1 MRICFAYLSL
11 YFALFILTKYCSNL
25 FPMSRSN
32 KKMDDMKSELL
43 AESKQNHLKTRAEIK
58 RNTNAD
64 GAKTRK
70 DISAQLSKMQKE
82 YAVNLEQMERNL
94 QRTIMNRLGHPPDIY
109 APRRTRYTRKAAQK
123 R

>member
-1 MRICFAYLSL
+1 
-11 YFALFILTKYCSNL
+11 
-25 FPMSRSN
+25 
-32 KKMDDMKSELL
+32 MKSELL

-94 QRTIMNRLGHPPDIY
+94 QRTIRIVLAILPTFMFVIAHPRQQQLHPPYLARLKLLDEHVTQG
-109 APRRTRYTRKAAQK
+109 RQLKSVRTKKAILVWVG
-123 R
+123 

>member
-1 MRICFAYLSL
+1 
-11 YFALFILTKYCSNL
+11 
-25 FPMSRSN
+25 
-32 KKMDDMKSELL
+32 MDDMKSELL

-109 APRRTRYTRKAAQK
+109 VRDSTSTSTTAASTVSGEAQAPRRTRYTRKAAQK